1 MPETQTVSTNT
12 SSDLG
17 LASVGYAKA
26 FRVIGQELAGLFPR
40 VLEIETDGVNFA
52 ARGESHPNPFEA
64 VKQSILRRIWNR
76 LCGKKPPSKQVEPQP
91 PRANFTRIYG
101 PEEIDRIDWLNS
113 ANRTGTSRRA
123 DSYSLAERLRTM
135 GDIVDKK
142 NGRLKRL
149 GKDSDRLFVEYWDQQ
164 GQLQTARLTTVIM
177 YRSHHRNDM
186 EPQSSPLEL
195 WEGYDF

>member
-1 MPETQTVSTNT
+1 MYQTQTVSTST
-12 SSDLG
+12 LSQLDL
-17 LASVGYAKA
+17 AVVGYAKT
-26 FRVIGQELAGLFPR
+26 FRVIGQELAALFPR

-64 VKQSILRRIWNR
+64 VKQSILRTIWNR
-76 LCGKKPPSKQVEPQP
+76 LRGKGPASKQVEAQP
-91 PRANFTRIYG
+91 PPANFTRTYG
-101 PEEIDRIDWLNS
+101 PEEIDRIDRLNS

-149 GKDSDRLFVEYWDQQ
+149 GKDGDRLFVEYWDQQ

-177 YRSHHRNDM
+177 
-186 EPQSSPLEL
+186 
-195 WEGYDF
+195 